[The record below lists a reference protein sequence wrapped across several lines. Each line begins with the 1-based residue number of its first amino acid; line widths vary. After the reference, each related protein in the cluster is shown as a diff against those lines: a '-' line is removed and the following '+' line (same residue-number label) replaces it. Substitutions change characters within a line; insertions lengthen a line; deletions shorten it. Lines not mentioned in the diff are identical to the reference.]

1 MINAGIQIG
10 TGSIVDTYSTYG
22 LIYLSSDNILQAPS
36 KGFEKTSYPEEAGEH
51 ILPKTVDA
59 AFEYKVQFLV
69 EAPNT
74 DLASA
79 NAKIKAFNDA
89 LYSQVSGSDVKTYSR
104 ISLYNYYKRV
114 KIVGIPSP
122 ISEATEFF
130 RDKRGIQYDAVKV
143 ELVINVDNPKL
154 CNFDYHD
161 TTDNGD

>member
-10 TGSIVDTYSTYG
+10 SGSVVDTYNTYG

-36 KGFEKTSYPEEAGEH
+36 KGFEKTSYPEEAGDH
-51 ILPKTVDA
+51 VLPKTVDA
-59 AFEYKVQFLV
+59 SFEYKVQFLV

-79 NAKIKAFNDA
+79 NAKIKAFNNA
-89 LYSQVSGSDVKTYSR
+89 LYTQATGSDVKVFSQ